1 MFSNLPKPLRHFN
14 ILKAYGHY
22 FLFFH
27 QTADLQRIL
36 LKGTGFEREKALTV
50 LGLFDN
56 YYSKYFIFKIIFRMQ
71 WLF

>member
-1 MFSNLPKPLRHFN
+1 MAT
-14 ILKAYGHY
+14 I

-36 LKGTGFEREKALTV
+36 LKGTGFEREKALTD